1 MIEAKQIAG
10 IMNLDDPEE
19 IIPSVHHAN
28 ARNIKF
34 RGTAPHM
41 RIENIPGTTLIPNS
55 DLPTGTNL
63 CIGHHYDQVK
73 GRLIYYNYNSNGNHG
88 IYFYQL
94 STGTIQRIV
103 KSNSGTSGD
112 ILAFDLITP
121 IIHVGIIYGD
131 NVQGDILYFL
141 NCQGQPCKINIDR
154 ALSGGYG
161 TIQRSYL
168 DVAKEPPSI
177 PPIVSYEDD
186 PTVTV
191 NNMRKKLFVF
201 KSREWFDDN
210 DKSTWGEHS
219 ELPLPLNPFDNAND
233 ADPTKN
239 ADIAIVVQ
247 TGKPNVKKIEIAAAV
262 SIGNGFSDFFTI
274 AVLNKT
280 ELNIQSNDIYLFRF
294 YNDKQYNYVETNTN
308 PLINESILL
317 FDLVPQAAQSQEIL
331 NGNTLIYANVTE
343 GYPNL
348 TQFSNG
354 TNTTNVASGK
364 IEVNRTNKFFLFI
377 ATQGGET
384 ANGSG
389 VVHMI
394 VAGKISQA
402 DFFAAY
408 FGGTT
413 VSYSAGVG
421 ESPVNVINGL
431 AASATSNGFS
441 VISSDNNNLF
451 IQRTTTVLDRYNSI
465 QSSTLVTDSSSYAVY
480 DWWSNYDFAI
490 EYDDDKMRTNGM
502 DTNIQMAVQSNK
514 YEELS
519 FVVQLPKFTLNIY
532 HRPPIWAKTF
542 RIGRTKNLSKSK
554 LTQWISDRTIKDG
567 SPSSSGVQYAYISI
581 ENLNTFVKNNPGSPL
596 TYQFSA
602 NDRIRFIKLF
612 NATLVNPVYTDKD
625 FEIQGQLLNPII
637 NGVQQTGQFIKII
650 LPVTSSTFDFGTTG
664 FNNYFIE
671 LYSPAQ
677 PVANGLDAYFEF
689 GERYAIINPGSGSQ
703 YHQGQ
708 TQNQTSNLG
717 TPATFTLTKGDDYF
731 RPRKV
736 NTGVEIIY
744 AITAGEGPDV
754 NAGRVTLG
762 MAPTSISYNDP
773 NIQTGTSAY
782 NNLTSWS
789 FSNPSRLVLKVIS
802 GNYTFRIQ
810 GTLQVT
816 FDADR
821 SGDTYQFLF
830 AKNDGTGIALT
841 PVFDN
846 SKANTYTFTV
856 DATFILTAGQ
866 FITPLGFSFPDFDHT
881 RSMAGTNLTIT
892 SQQFFS
898 QGMIDP
904 NFSDYYASAVNSNG
918 RELIHDP
925 NAATVTFP
933 TLLRWGQSYLVDTNI
948 NQSNRFYSTDFD
960 TLDRGKGAIKKLKV
974 RDRILRGWQERYCF
988 QMGIYAK
995 FIQDSSGQNT
1005 LTTTDSIITS
1015 NNVQYYEGEYGVYN
1029 HPESIVHG
1037 KIQDY
1042 FIDPI
1047 RGYQCRLSNDGI
1059 IPISEL
1065 YKGQYTIRNLITPY
1079 SKNMLRADGSTTKI
1093 LGCYDYFEEEYICY
1107 LQASTSLEANVFGF
1121 NEKRNAYSC
1130 FYDYVPDW
1138 IASAEDKKFVWLFGN
1153 LYSLDNEAQQNTFFG
1168 ATYPA
1173 SIDLVFNDKEP
1184 LKKTFNAVAFQSNRI
1199 WGSYNNN
1206 DIITSM
1212 INPQT
1217 GFQQS
1222 SKLIDVDYEIMDNI
1236 RYAAFLRD
1244 QTSML
1249 NGQLALVEGDFLNG
1263 QWIKVRFQYGG
1274 SDFSWFF
1281 APYINYQPNPRN
1293 F

>member
-28 ARNIKF
+28 ARNIRF
-34 RGTAPHM
+34 RGTPPHM
-41 RIENIPGTTLIPNS
+41 RIENLPGTTLIPNT
-55 DLPTGTNL
+55 DLPDGTNV
-63 CIGHHYDQVK
+63 CIGHYYDQVK
-73 GRLIYYNYNSNGNHG
+73 GRLIYHNYNSNGNHG

-112 ILAFDLITP
+112 ILNFDLLHP

-131 NVQGDILYFL
+131 NTQGDIYYFL

-161 TIQRSYL
+161 TIERSYL

-201 KSREWFDDN
+201 KAREWFDDN

-219 ELPLPLNPFDNAND
+219 ELPLPLNPFDNTND

-239 ADIAIVVQ
+239 ADIAVVVQ

-262 SIGNGFSDFFTI
+262 SVGNGFSDFFTI
-274 AVLNKT
+274 AVLNKA
-280 ELNIQSNDIYLFRF
+280 ELNIPSNDIYLFRF

-317 FDLVPQAAQSQEIL
+317 FDLVPQAAQAQEIL
-331 NGNTLIYANVTE
+331 NGNTLIYANITE

-348 TQFSNG
+348 TQLTNG
-354 TNTTNVASGK
+354 TNTTNVASDK

-377 ATQGGET
+377 ATQGGDT

-389 VVHMI
+389 VVHMV

-408 FGGTT
+408 FGATT

-421 ESPVNVINGL
+421 ESSANVISGL
-431 AASATSNGFS
+431 AASAVSNGFT

-451 IQRTTTVLDRYNSI
+451 IIKAATVLDRYNSI
-465 QSSTLVTDSSSYAVY
+465 QSSTLITDKSSYAVY
-480 DWWSNYDFAI
+480 DWWSNYDFGI
-490 EYDDDKMRTNGM
+490 EYADEKMRTNGI
-502 DTNIQMAVQSNK
+502 DTNVQMAVQSNK
-514 YEELS
+514 YEEVS
-519 FVVQLPKFTLNIY
+519 FVLQLPKFTLNIY
-532 HRPPIWAKTF
+532 HRPPLWARSF
-542 RIGRTKNLSKSK
+542 RIVRTKNLSKSK
-554 LTQWISDRTIKDG
+554 ITQWISDRTIKDA
-567 SPSSSGVQYAYISI
+567 SVSSSGVQYAYISI
-581 ENLNTFVKNNPGSPL
+581 ENLNTFVKNNPNSPL

-612 NATLVNPVYTDKD
+612 NLSLVNPVYTDKD

-650 LPVTSSTFDFGTTG
+650 LPATSGTFDFGTG

-689 GERYAIINPGSGSQ
+689 SERYDIISPGTGNQ

-708 TQNQTSNLG
+708 TQNQTSNLV
-717 TPATFTLTKGDDYF
+717 TPATFILTKGDYYF
-731 RPRKV
+731 RERKV

-744 AITAGEGPDV
+744 AISPGGGADG

-762 MAPTSISYNDP
+762 MTPTSISYNDP
-773 NIQTGTSAY
+773 NIQTGTSPY
-782 NNLTSWS
+782 NNLIGWS
-789 FSNPSRLVLKVIS
+789 FSNSSRLVLKVVS

-810 GTLQVT
+810 GTLQIT
-816 FDADR
+816 FPDDR
-821 SGDTYQFLF
+821 SDDLYQFLLQRS
-830 AKNDGTGIALT
+830 DGAVIALS

-846 SKANTYTFTV
+846 SKANTYTFLV
-856 DATFILTAGQ
+856 DTTFTLTTGQ
-866 FITPLGFSFPDFDHT
+866 FVTPLGFSYPDFDHT
-881 RSMAGTNLTIT
+881 RSMATTNLTIT

-904 NFSDYYASAVNSNG
+904 NFSDFYPSAVNSNG
-918 RELIHDP
+918 RQLIHDP

-1015 NNVQYYEGEYGVYN
+1015 NNVQYYSGEYGVYN
-1029 HPESIVHG
+1029 RPESIVHG

-1042 FIDPI
+1042 FVDPI
-1047 RGYQCRLSNDGI
+1047 RGYQLRLSNDGI

-1065 YKGQYTIRNLITPY
+1065 YKGQYTIKNLLTPY
-1079 SKNMLRADGSTTKI
+1079 SKDLLRANGSRSNV
-1093 LGCYDYFEEEYICY
+1093 LGYYDYFEEEYVCY
-1107 LQASTSLEANVFGF
+1107 LQNSTETQANVFGF

-1130 FYDYVPDW
+1130 FYDFTPDW
-1138 IASAEDKKFVWLFGN
+1138 MASAEDTVFSWLNGQ
-1153 LYSLDNEAQQNTFFG
+1153 LYIHNDEINRNTFYG
-1168 ATYPA
+1168 TTYY
-1173 SIDLVFNDKEP
+1173 SMIDLVFNDKEAI
-1184 LKKTFNAVAFQSNRI
+1184 KKTYNNVAYQSNRV
-1199 WGSYNNN
+1199 WDNNTN
-1206 DIITSM
+1206 FDIVTSM

-1217 GFQQS
+1217 GIQQYS
-1222 SKLIDVDYEIMDNI
+1222 TLLASDYEIMDNV
-1236 RYAAFLRD
+1236 RYASFLRD
-1244 QTSML
+1244 KASMQ
-1249 NGQLALVEGDFLNG
+1249 NTQLALVEGDFLTGN
-1263 QWIKVRFQYGG
+1263 WIRVKFRYGI
-1274 SDFSWFF
+1274 SNFAWFF
-1281 APYINYQPNPRN
+1281 APYVTWQPNPRN